1 VLRRSLKTYF
11 VYAPLTADLCA
22 TKVAARGSTGAVFVP
37 GARTVALPKVQARV
51 HHATWQHGPVRS
63 VRSDIFHGY
72 ISPVRMQVR
81 LNAEPSGQST
91 EPLTTLTTGFP
102 TAPQEVRIVCE
113 QTFHRSAGACRFAAR
128 ATARAETR
136 RQRFRSAS
144 VRDALAAARTSRACV
159 SSWCVLRP
167 SVRIGR
173 VWLLRTFGFGVAS
186 QLHMPL
192 VPIGV
197 GRLKLTRA
205 IVFWNV
211 LRSQLRQSRPLLA
224 VRYRPLRPAPP
235 HHTPFFLACS
245 PVRPQQ
251 PIVRVQPRGC
261 PDGCGFPGLATSRLR
276 RCRRSGY

>member
-1 VLRRSLKTYF
+1 MLRRSLKTYF

-37 GARTVALPKVQARV
+37 GARTVALPEVQARV

-113 QTFHRSAGACRFAAR
+113 QTFHRSAGACRFAAH

-144 VRDALAAARTSRACV
+144 VLLQRGPHERACPPGV
-159 SSWCVLRP
+159 SCDHRCA
-167 SVRIGR
+167 SVESGYY
-173 VWLLRTFGFGVAS
+173 A
-186 QLHMPL
+186 
-192 VPIGV
+192 
-197 GRLKLTRA
+197 RLALG
-205 IVFWNV
+205 
-211 LRSQLRQSRPLLA
+211 LPRSCTCLS
-224 VRYRPLRPAPP
+224 
-235 HHTPFFLACS
+235 C
-245 PVRPQQ
+245 
-251 PIVRVQPRGC
+251 
-261 PDGCGFPGLATSRLR
+261 
-276 RCRRSGY
+276 RSGWAGLSSPGPSSSGTC